1 MHMWLAIDGKDLRK
15 AFLATNGLGDIHR
28 HMFNLLFH
36 PSELYDTGYSPAYNV
51 LQGSLHSL
59 PNRKFKKYFVPWDI
73 FWHILN

>member
-59 PNRKFKKYFVPWDI
+59 LNRKLKKILCPLAYFGI
-73 FWHILN
+73 F